1 METLMNISNNIFQE
15 QILENATLFK
25 GNNIDALRVLP
36 DNSIDSVVT
45 DPPYGISYLNNT
57 WDIQV
62 PTVEF
67 WKEVFRVLKPG
78 GHVLS
83 FSSARTYHRMTV
95 NIELA
100 GFEIRDQIM
109 WIYGQ
114 GMPKSQNVG
123 KNVDKIQGNE
133 RTVVE
138 VKKVYKLELHSDSKR
153 TKVDYEVT
161 KGESEWEG
169 WGTGLKPAHEPI
181 CVGRKPITANTIAQ
195 NVLNHRT
202 GAINISECMV
212 ASENG
217 KDRHPSNVMFDES
230 GMPSLIDQNP
240 IAEKF
245 FYISKPSVREKA
257 LGFTDGRNSHPT
269 VKPVSLMAYLCKL
282 VTPKNGVVL
291 DPFMGSGTTG
301 VSALCCGFNFIGMEL
316 GEDYYGISKTRIS
329 SFELFL
335 EFIVPKSSVLPKV
348 ASVKKPKKKKLQS
361 IGVTVGNTG
370 IWGNLKMVK
379 VA

>member
-1 METLMNISNNIFQE
+1 METNTNEMNNIFQE
-15 QILENATLFK
+15 QILDQATLFK
-25 GNNIDALRVLP
+25 GNNLHALRSLP
-36 DNSIDSVVT
+36 DNSVDSVVT

-83 FSSARTYHRMTV
+83 FSSARTYHRMTI
-95 NIELA
+95 NIEDA

-109 WIYGQ
+109 WMYGQ
-114 GMPKSQNVG
+114 GMPKSLNVG
-123 KNVDKIQGNE
+123 KVVDKIQGNQ

-138 VKKVYKLELHSDSKR
+138 VKKVYKMELHTDSKR
-153 TKVDYEVT
+153 TKVDYAVT

-181 CVGRKPITANTIAQ
+181 CVGRKPIEAKTIAQ
-195 NVLNHRT
+195 NVLDFGT
-202 GAINISECMV
+202 GAININRSKIN
-212 ASENG
+212 SHDGNQ
-217 KDRHPSNVMFDES
+217 RHPSNVIFDES
-230 GMPSLIDQNP
+230 GISYLNEQNP

-245 FYISKPSVREKA
+245 FYVSKPGLKEKA
-257 LGFTDGRNSHPT
+257 LGFTAGRNSHPT

-282 VTPKNGVVL
+282 VTPKNGVIL

-316 GEDYYGISKTRIS
+316 GEDYYEISKTRIS
-329 SFELFL
+329 SFNLFK
-335 EFIVPKSSVLPKV
+335 EFILNRTSVLPNVKV
-348 ASVKKPKKKKLQS
+348 IKKPKKKKLELKGETKG
-361 IGVTVGNTG
+361 ING
-370 IWGNLKMVK
+370 IWGNLKLVK

>member
-1 METLMNISNNIFQE
+1 MKTLTILQNNVFKE
-15 QILENATLFK
+15 QILDKATLFK
-25 GNNIDALRVLP
+25 GNNLFALRELP

-67 WKEVFRVLKPG
+67 WREVYRVLKPG

-95 NIELA
+95 NIEDA

-109 WIYGQ
+109 WMYGQ
-114 GMPKSQNVG
+114 GMPKSLNIG
-123 KNVDKIQGNE
+123 KGVDKIQGNT

-138 VKKVYKLELHSDSKR
+138 VKKVYKMELHTDSKR
-153 TKVDYEVT
+153 TKVDYAVT

-181 CVGRKPITANTIAQ
+181 CVARKPIVAKTVAQ
-195 NVLNHRT
+195 NVLDFGT
-202 GAINISECMV
+202 GAINVNECKID
-212 ASENG
+212 SNDG
-217 KDRHPSNVMFDES
+217 STRHPSNVIFDES
-230 GMPSLIDQNP
+230 GLSYLIGQNP

-245 FYISKPSVREKA
+245 FYVSKPGLKEKA
-257 LGFTDGRNSHPT
+257 LGFTEGRNSHPT

-282 VTPKNGVVL
+282 VTPKNGVIM

-316 GEDYYGISKTRIS
+316 GEDYFDISKTRIS
-329 SFELFL
+329 CFKLFM
-335 EFIVPKSSVLPKV
+335 EFIETSKTILPKV
-348 ASVKKPKKKKLQS
+348 GSIKKTKKKKLES
-361 IGVTVGNTG
+361 KSDTNNIKG
-370 IWGNLKMVK
+370 IWGNLKLVK